1 MEHLYNWLFHYNH
14 HEEKW
19 YAFLR
24 DDVKNYFNEA
34 YPKAIKARTI
44 EVLLEIIKRAEGKHE
59 NINSILDE

>member
-24 DDVKNYFNEA
+24 DDVKDYFNEP

-44 EVLLEIIKRAEGKHE
+44 EVLVEIIKRAEGKHE
-59 NINSILDE
+59 NINSILNE